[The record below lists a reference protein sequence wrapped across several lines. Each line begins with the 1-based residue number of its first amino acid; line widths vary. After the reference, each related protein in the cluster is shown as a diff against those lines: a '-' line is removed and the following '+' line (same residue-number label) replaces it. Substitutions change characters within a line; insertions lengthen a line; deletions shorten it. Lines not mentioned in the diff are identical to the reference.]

1 MSSSSTPTT
10 SPGSI
15 QPLHNPKHAAQV
27 VVPQAPLGN
36 ATNGP
41 LSQAP
46 GMGAKAMLAKRMAK
60 SQNPTF
66 VSPTDNMVT
75 PVTKRLGAVKQK
87 HFAKFVFP
95 ASRVS
100 GVTDLVRRGANPMQ
114 PLFSQAEATAEDS
127 DEETTP
133 AARPSEETMDT
144 DDNPF

>member
-36 ATNGP
+36 TTNGP
-41 LSQAP
+41 LNQAP

-75 PVTKRLGAVKQK
+75 PVTKRLGAAKQK
-87 HFAKFVFP
+87 HFAK
-95 ASRVS
+95 
-100 GVTDLVRRGANPMQ
+100 GANPMQ
-114 PLFSQAEATAEDS
+114 PLFSQAEATTEDS

-133 AARPSEETMDT
+133 AARPSEETMAT